1 MRTLKLTIAYD
12 GTNYVGWQ
20 RQLNGVSVQEVLEN
34 AFVPLLPQAA
44 GRREG
49 RASDGPPGG
58 VRGPT
63 VAGAGRTDA
72 GAHALGQV
80 ASVNLDTDLTASA
93 VQRALNVRLPLDVRV
108 VGVADA
114 PPGFHARFHAGSKT
128 YRYRIVTTPVLS
140 PFERLYAWHAPE
152 AKDLAGLRAAAA
164 LLVGTHDF
172 ASFQASGSPVRATVR
187 TVHRIDV
194 TTDATSIVLEVDGD
208 GFLRHMVRAIAG
220 TLVDVAAG
228 TREPDSMRVI
238 LAARN
243 RAAAGPTAP
252 AAGLTLVAV
261 RYPAVC

>member
-20 RQLNGVSVQEVLEN
+20 RQLNGVSVQEVVEN

-44 GRREG
+44 GRRAG
-49 RASDGPPGG
+49 RAGDELPGG
-58 VRGPT
+58 GRGPT

-93 VQRALNVRLPLDVRV
+93 IQRALNVRLPPDVRV
-108 VGVADA
+108 VGVVDA
-114 PPGFHARFHAGSKT
+114 PPGFHARFHAGSKI

-140 PFERLYAWHAPE
+140 PFERLYVWHAPE
-152 AKDLAGLRAAAA
+152 AKDLAALRAAAA

-172 ASFQASGSPVRATVR
+172 ASFQASGSAVRATVR
-187 TVHRIDV
+187 TVIRIDV
-194 TTDATSIVLEVDGD
+194 TADATGIVLEVDGD